1 MYAYTVRDVNI
12 TDRAKRIMRST
23 LIAAPCISL
32 RRLRTVPN
40 IKGFTAVFAA
50 GFCQAFAA
58 TLNYTMMVVWLGSP
72 KEGVCPALSMG
83 EGIYYAWLLLVA
95 YDLVEL
101 LFKPLISLL
110 SDKAGWK
117 TSLVASTVFQTLSP
131 LALMWEGFPGL
142 LASRVFQG
150 VASSISPTL
159 MALVSGLTED
169 GGRYIGLYM
178 GFRGLGYLT
187 APLLIAVSG
196 ELGKL
201 HVILLTLALV
211 PSQLYPLTAGLK
223 PVFRK
228 TGALSRGESRRE
240 IYGLMV
246 LTALASMLLGVRFTL
261 IPVVML
267 RRGFTSRIVGA
278 MISLGFLVCLIG
290 QMASGLLL
298 DERYWIPLAF
308 VGFTMSALGLVY
320 MPHVGSLL
328 DLLGVALTV
337 TLGSSLTM
345 VSTNTLLAR
354 RLLRLNIA
362 STLGLNGLAQS
373 MGELM
378 GLTAIASL
386 TEVDLNLAI
395 ASTVV
400 AALTGSLFSALI
412 HRRASVRLSS

>member
-12 TDRAKRIMRST
+12 TDRARKIIRST
-23 LIAAPCISL
+23 LIAALRISL
-32 RRLRTVPN
+32 RRLRTAPH
-40 IKGFTAVFAA
+40 IKGFTAVLAA

-72 KEGVCPALSMG
+72 RKGVCPALSLG
-83 EGIYYAWLLLVA
+83 EGVYYAWLLLVA

-110 SDKAGWK
+110 SDRVGWR
-117 TSLVASTVFQTLSP
+117 TSLTVSAIFQTLSP
-131 LALMWEGFPGL
+131 IALMWEGLPGL

-169 GGRYIGLYM
+169 GERYIGLYM

-187 APLLIAVSG
+187 APVLIALSG
-196 ELGKL
+196 ELCKL
-201 HVILLTLALV
+201 HVILLTLTLV
-211 PSQLYPLTAGLK
+211 PSQLYPLFAGLK
-223 PVFRK
+223 PAIRK
-228 TGALSRGESRRE
+228 TETLSRSKSDRGF
-240 IYGLMV
+240 YGLIV

-290 QMASGLLL
+290 QVASGLLL
-298 DERYWIPLAF
+298 DERHWMPLAF
-308 VGFTMSALGLVY
+308 IGFTVSISGLVY
-320 MPHVGSLL
+320 MPYTGSLL
-328 DLLGVALTV
+328 DLLLVALTV

-354 RLLRLNIA
+354 RLLRSSIA

-373 MGELM
+373 MGELV
-378 GLTAIASL
+378 GLTAIAAL

-395 ASTVV
+395 ASTVLT
-400 AALTGSLFSALI
+400 AFTGSLLSALI
-412 HRRASVRLSS
+412 LRRGFISSSS